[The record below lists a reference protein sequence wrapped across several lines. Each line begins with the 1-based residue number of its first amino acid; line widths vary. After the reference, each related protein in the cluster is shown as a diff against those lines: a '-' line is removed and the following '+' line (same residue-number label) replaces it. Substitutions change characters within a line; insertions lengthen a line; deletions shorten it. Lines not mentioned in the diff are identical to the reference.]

1 MKKLL
6 TIDDLLNFCEKNNF
20 SEFNI
25 KNKDAEL
32 RIQLP
37 AKAIFKQSDSDKHTE
52 GLRPFIATAYH
63 DHVNLNKSNINED
76 TFQENS
82 KSLPYRPILANI
94 IEDSDGNKDF
104 GSHDFTITIDS
115 DGNEVIEYQES
126 PVGVISTDYI
136 IEYDSESK
144 VNRAIVNGYLWE
156 GYCQDAID
164 ILERRQSVNCSVEL
178 NIREFSFN
186 AKEKVLNLD
195 DYYVEGLTLL
205 NQNIGAG
212 MAGSNM
218 QLSDF
223 ESNTKSLYSNFNI
236 NVKLIETLDMLNNT
250 ISNFNINNA
259 KRKEDMTVKLKEL
272 LKKYNKSVEDL
283 NFDYESLSDDA
294 LESAFKEAFDDDSNI
309 NEVVENDTQED
320 IEEKNNFDVSEVNDE
335 EIEDIKDESVF
346 SKTFELSHGDI
357 RVALYELLEQY
368 EKTDDSCYY
377 IEEVYDSYFV
387 YSNFADSKI
396 FGQNYTKDEESVSF
410 DGERF
415 ELHRELLTDSEYAEL
430 QSMRENYSL
439 ILNKVKE
446 YEKTEETAK
455 INSLF
460 NIDDYNGIKESDEFN
475 TLLKNHDE
483 LTFNEVKNKLDSIL
497 LTYAKSGKLS
507 FSKDVNSDINN
518 TKKYGLANSKVV
530 NKKNKFGSLF
540 AK

>member
-1 MKKLL
+1 MKKIL
-6 TIDDLLNFCEKNNF
+6 TIDDLLNFCKKNNF
-20 SEFNI
+20 SEFDI
-25 KNKDAEL
+25 KNKNVEL
-32 RIQLP
+32 CIQLP
-37 AKAIFKQSDSDKHTE
+37 AKAIFKKSDPDKYTE
-52 GLRPFIATAYH
+52 GLRPFTATAYH

-76 TFQENS
+76 VFQENS

-94 IEDSDGNKDF
+94 VEDANGNKDF
-104 GSHDFTITIDS
+104 GSHDFTITNDS
-115 DGNEVIEYQES
+115 AGNEVIEYQES
-126 PVGVISTDYI
+126 PVGVISTDYT

-164 ILERRQSVNCSVEL
+164 ILEKRQPVNCSVEL

-205 NQNIGAG
+205 NQNISAG
-212 MAGSNM
+212 MAGSNI

-223 ESNTKSLYSNFNI
+223 ESGIKSLYSNFDI
-236 NVKLIETLDMLNNT
+236 NAKLIETLDMLNNT

-259 KRKEDMTVKLKEL
+259 EGKEDTTVKLKEL
-272 LKKYNKSVEDL
+272 LEKYNKSVEDL
-283 NFDYESLSDDA
+283 DFDYESLSDDS
-294 LESAFKEAFDDDSNI
+294 LESAFKEAFNNDSAI
-309 NEVVENDTQED
+309 NEVGED
-320 IEEKNNFDVSEVNDE
+320 DNQE
-335 EIEDIKDESVF
+335 EIEDVKGESTF
-346 SKTFELSHGDI
+346 SKTFELSHEDI
-357 RVALYELLEQY
+357 RVALYELLEEY
-368 EKTDDSCYY
+368 EKADNSYYY

-387 YSNFADSKI
+387 YSDFANSKV
-396 FGQNYTKDEESVSF
+396 FGQNYTKDEESVFF

-415 ELHRELLTDSEYAEL
+415 ELHRELLTDSEHAEL

-446 YEKTEETAK
+446 YEKAEEAAE

-460 NIDDYNGIKESDEFN
+460 SINDYNGIKESDEFN
-475 TLLKNHDE
+475 TLLKNHNE
-483 LTFNEVKNKLDSIL
+483 LTFNEVKNELDNIL

-507 FSKDVNSDINN
+507 FSKDTDNDINN
-518 TKKYGLANSKVV
+518 TKKYELANSKVV